1 MTTENDVPVLLAIR
15 NILTWPPVGVLMR
28 APEARPSASCCIVR
42 RDVGQQSAM
51 MRALAASGEREPE
64 ERKPGTGT
72 AGKPGTG
79 TEGEDAADS
88 EEDDR
93 SMGSKEEEPKGE
105 DRTAG

>member
-1 MTTENDVPVLLAIR
+1 M
-15 NILTWPPVGVLMR
+15 
-28 APEARPSASCCIVR
+28 VR
-42 RDVGQQSAM
+42 REVEQQSAT
-51 MRALAASGEREPE
+51 MRALAASGGMKPE
-64 ERKPGTGT
+64 ERNTGT

-79 TEGEDAADS
+79 TEGDDGADS

>member
-1 MTTENDVPVLLAIR
+1 MMEKDEPVNLAR
-15 NILTWPPVGVLMR
+15 RKTLTWPPVGVLMR

-42 RDVGQQSAM
+42 REVRQQSAM

-93 SMGSKEEEPKGE
+93 SMGSKEEEPEGE

>member
-1 MTTENDVPVLLAIR
+1 MTEKDAPVPLAR
-15 NILTWPPVGVLMR
+15 RKTLMWPPVGVLMR

-42 RDVGQQSAM
+42 REVMQQSAM

-64 ERKPGTGT
+64 ERKPGT
-72 AGKPGTG
+72 AEKPGTG

>member
-1 MTTENDVPVLLAIR
+1 M
-15 NILTWPPVGVLMR
+15 
-28 APEARPSASCCIVR
+28 VR
-42 RDVGQQSAM
+42 REVGQQSAT
-51 MRALAASGEREPE
+51 MRSLAAAGGRKPE
-64 ERKPGTGT
+64 ERKPGT

-79 TEGEDAADS
+79 AEGDDGADS

>member
-1 MTTENDVPVLLAIR
+1 
-15 NILTWPPVGVLMR
+15 
-28 APEARPSASCCIVR
+28 
-42 RDVGQQSAM
+42 M

-72 AGKPGTG
+72 V
-79 TEGEDAADS
+79 GEEAVDS

-93 SMGSKEEEPKGE
+93 SMGSKEEELKGE